1 MTVRIIGAMSLSRKD
16 QIKQTAAKMFRKRGY
31 QATSMRDI
39 AKELGME
46 APSLYNHI
54 RSKQQILSELLLMVA
69 DEFTQG
75 MAKVKRSVGPESA
88 QLEQLVKL
96 HVDITMEHS
105 DAVSLLTGEWVH
117 LEKEVAEEFIKKR
130 DAYEQDFRTILKA
143 SIEKGHLEKVDV
155 ELALFSILSTLRWLY
170 SWCGRNPE
178 VNRRKLEK
186 QMVKILLPRKKS

>member
-1 MTVRIIGAMSLSRKD
+1 MTVRIIGVMSPSRKD

-69 DEFTQG
+69 EEFTEG
-75 MAKVKRSVGPESA
+75 MSEVKKSTGPEVEK
-88 QLEQLVKL
+88 LEQLVKL

-117 LEKEVAEEFIKKR
+117 LEKESAKVFIKKR
-130 DAYEQDFRTILKA
+130 DAYELDFRTILKA
-143 SIEKGHLEKVDV
+143 SIKKGHLENVDV

-170 SWCGRNPE
+170 SWYGRNPG
-178 VNRRKLEK
+178 VNRKELES
-186 QMVKILLPRKKS
+186 QMVKILLPRKNS